1 MELLQSHGKV
11 LVIVGGIYLLLCL
24 IRSSTRYSNPVYHR
38 YLNAFGDLK
47 GEQLLAEKRKWDIR
61 YLDST
66 IHLFNF
72 IRVKQNEF

>member
-24 IRSSTRYSNPVYHR
+24 IRSSSRYSNPVYHR

-61 YLDST
+61 FRDLIISYYLRANV
-66 IHLFNF
+66 F
-72 IRVKQNEF
+72 QEF